1 MSYTKNQTDTSLW
14 HFAICSQCGRPFFM
28 PLSFPQ
34 TPLTQALVHTHLE
47 FPDVSTPVSSIPRTE
62 AGHSRAL
69 LPQSLLSLYRSP
81 AQATPSVRGFYLI
94 SSEAQVISHQSTNN
108 LICLI
113 SEGSC
118 KTPKPYIFTHSSSTF
133 STCTFLSAI
142 MVSPLSYCPFTHI
155 TFSFLSQHEDGLY
168 VLQRRSMVP
177 TADHVIFSP
186 WSWQQRVDIIRSW
199 HIFIV
204 GLWGPWSY
212 L

>member
-1 MSYTKNQTDTSLW
+1 MSYTKKQTDTSLW

-47 FPDVSTPVSSIPRTE
+47 FPDVSPPVSSIPRTE
-62 AGHSRAL
+62 AGHCRAL

-81 AQATPSVRGFYLI
+81 AQATPSVHGFYPI
-94 SSEAQVISHQSTNN
+94 GSEAQVISHQSTNN

-133 STCTFLSAI
+133 STCTFLSRHNGLSRLI
-142 MVSPLSYCPFTHI
+142 LSLHPDHLFIPVSVWRWSICPAKVHGAYCTPC
-155 TFSFLSQHEDGLY
+155 
-168 VLQRRSMVP
+168 R
-177 TADHVIFSP
+177 IFSLDLTTE
-186 WSWQQRVDIIRSW
+186 SWASVGALIL
-199 HIFIV
+199 FINQ
-204 GLWGPWSY
+204 SIN
-212 L
+212 